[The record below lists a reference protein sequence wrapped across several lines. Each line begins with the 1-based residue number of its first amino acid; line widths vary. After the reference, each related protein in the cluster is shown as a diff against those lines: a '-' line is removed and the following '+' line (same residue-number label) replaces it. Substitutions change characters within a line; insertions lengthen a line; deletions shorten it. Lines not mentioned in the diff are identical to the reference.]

1 MKVTP
6 EFCYRL
12 NPSGKNTRLDIKNV
26 SFADK
31 SHPLLWI
38 HLDYQNPKNRSWIQ
52 KLSLNAAIIENLLD
66 EDTNPRLSVYQNG
79 IMMVVR
85 CVNSNPAA
93 DIDDMI
99 AVHIWLEKERLIT
112 LSHRMASPI
121 QAVFNDLRKKH
132 APKTPVD
139 CFISMAKYMTEDI
152 ATAVSQIEEAADAL
166 EEDIIVSTADDKELR
181 LKLSEIRHSTVG
193 LRRYVAPERNAFQAL
208 RTANTPLFS
217 ENHQIQLRE
226 MTLDLTKSVE
236 DLDSAREHSTFT
248 QEELDSKTNLSISRT
263 MYIMSIIMMIF
274 TPLTFLTGL
283 LGANIG
289 GIPFSANPYG
299 FWFVSFILGLIVL
312 LQLWLIKR
320 QRWF

>member
-1 MKVTP
+1 MKNTQ

-12 NPSGKNTRLDIKNV
+12 NPFGRNVRLEMEALSSKAKAR
-26 SFADK
+26 S
-31 SHPLLWI
+31 PLWI
-38 HLDYQNPKNRSWIQ
+38 HLDYRHEESRAWIQ
-52 KLSLNAAIIENLLD
+52 KLSLNPAIIENLLD
-66 EDTNPRLSVYQNG
+66 PDTNPRVSLYQNG
-79 IMMVVR
+79 IMMVAR
-85 CVNSNPAA
+85 CVNPTSKA
-93 DIDDMI
+93 DVDDMI

-112 LSHRMASPI
+112 LSHRAAAPV
-121 QAVFNDLRKKH
+121 QAVLRDLKKKKG
-132 APKTPVD
+132 PKTPVD
-139 CFISMAKYMTEDI
+139 CFVAFAKYMTEDI
-152 ATAVSQIEEAADAL
+152 ANAVSRIEDAADAL
-166 EEDIIVSTADDKELR
+166 EEDIISSEADDKELR
-181 LKLSEIRHSTVG
+181 LKLSAIRHSTVG

-208 RTANTPLFS
+208 RALNSTLFS

-226 MTLDLTKSVE
+226 IAMDLTKSVE
-236 DLDSAREHSTFT
+236 DLDSAREHATFT

-289 GIPFSANPYG
+289 GIPFNTSPHG
-299 FWFVSFILGLIVL
+299 FWVVSLILGLIVL